1 MMNVP
6 SVFWGLWVGVKE
18 IKWMLG
24 ESDNGWFVGR
34 DPGPLCP
41 GRLEPPKL
49 PQTVGVL
56 QNTGTHTGGL

>member
-1 MMNVP
+1 M
-6 SVFWGLWVGVKE
+6 GVKE

-24 ESDNGWFVGR
+24 ESDNRCFVGR
-34 DPGPLCP
+34 NPGPLCP
-41 GRLEPPKL
+41 GRLESPKL